1 MSEEV
6 AVEQTDAP
14 RVLDTYALVY
24 ASILLFLAPGAL
36 AITRLP
42 FRTYSFAYV
51 SLITV
56 PFLLGLA
63 FVFFTDSADSAR
75 TKLLRT
81 AILTPIIVLTGVT
94 VLFTSSLLVLPMSY
108 FVRPEFHTDTIWPSI
123 ALLVALALPLL
134 PALWRRLRAPFGAM
148 RIVQALIIV
157 LALALVAFVV
167 YLSIIP
173 ERTIATMVRKD
184 VMIYIV
190 GALVW
195 YLPSFGISAGVWR
208 RVGLV

>member
-51 SLITV
+51 SLVTV
-56 PFLLGLA
+56 SFLLGLA
-63 FVFFTDSADSAR
+63 FVFFTDSADSTR
-75 TKLLRT
+75 TKLLRS

-94 VLFTSSLLVLPMSY
+94 VLFTSSLLVLPMSF

-134 PALWRRLRAPFGAM
+134 PALWRRLRAPFSGV
-148 RIVQALIIV
+148 RIAQAIIIV
-157 LALALVAFVV
+157 LAVAMVAFVV

-190 GALVW
+190 GGLVW

>member
-51 SLITV
+51 SLVTI

-63 FVFFTDSADSAR
+63 FVFFTDSADSTR

-94 VLFTSSLLVLPMSY
+94 VLFTSSLLVLPMSF

-123 ALLVALALPLL
+123 TLLVALASPLL
-134 PALWRRLRAPFGAM
+134 LALWRRLRAPFSCV
-148 RIVQALIIV
+148 RIVQAIIIV
-157 LALALVAFVV
+157 LAVAMVAFVV

-190 GALVW
+190 GGLVW
-195 YLPSFGISAGVWR
+195 YLPSFGISAAVWR

>member
-6 AVEQTDAP
+6 AAQPADAP
-14 RVLDTYALVY
+14 RVFDTYALVY

-42 FRTYSFAYV
+42 FRTYTFAYV
-51 SLITV
+51 SLVTI
-56 PFLLGLA
+56 PFVLGLA
-63 FVFFTDSADSAR
+63 FVFFTDSRDSVR

-81 AILTPIIVLTGVT
+81 AILTPIIVITGVT
-94 VLFTSSLLVLPMSY
+94 VLFTSSLLVLPISL
-108 FVRPEFHTDTIWPSI
+108 VVKPQFHAETTWPAI
-123 ALLVALALPLL
+123 LLLVALASPLL
-134 PALWRRLRAPFGAM
+134 PALWRRLRAPFTAA
-148 RIVQALIIV
+148 RIAQAVVILFAIV
-157 LALALVAFVV
+157 LVSAVT

-173 ERTIATMVRKD
+173 TRTIATMFRKD

-190 GALVW
+190 GGLVW

-208 RVGLV
+208 KVGLV